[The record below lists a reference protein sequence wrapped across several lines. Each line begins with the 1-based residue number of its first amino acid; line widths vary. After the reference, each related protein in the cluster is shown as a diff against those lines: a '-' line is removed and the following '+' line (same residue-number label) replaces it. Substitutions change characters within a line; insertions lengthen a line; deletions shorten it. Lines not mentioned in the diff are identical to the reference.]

1 MSSTAKF
8 SVHGELASLLPSK
21 LRASAF
27 DYTCARAATLK
38 NAIESLGIP
47 HTEVGSVTVNGAPAT
62 LGRAVREGDAIEI
75 HPWAAGTAAS
85 PEGERRFLADAH
97 LGGLARFLRLLGFDT
112 SHENA
117 LADADIRSLALEE
130 RRIVLTR
137 DRELLKRGDIP
148 YGCLVRTQRAEEQ
161 LREVAMRYALAPL
174 ARPFTLCLRCNLPLD
189 PVDRSAIEHRLP
201 EQVRTLH
208 QDFRRC
214 RGCDRIYWPGTH
226 FEHMRKVLKD
236 LLPEASEPDPSS

>member
-8 SVHGELASLLPSK
+8 SIHGELASLLPPK
-21 LRASAF
+21 LRAGAF

-75 HPWAAGTAAS
+75 HPWVTGTAAS

-117 LADADIRSLALEE
+117 LADADIRSLALDE

-137 DRELLKRGDIP
+137 DRELLKRSDVP
-148 YGCLVRTQRAEEQ
+148 YGCLVRTLRAEEQ
-161 LREVAMRYALAPL
+161 LREVAVRYALAPT
-174 ARPFTLCLRCNLPLD
+174 ARPFTLCLRCNFPLD
-189 PVDRSAIEHRLP
+189 VIDRSAIEHRLP
-201 EQVRTLH
+201 EKVRALH
-208 QDFRRC
+208 RNFRHC
-214 RGCDRIYWPGTH
+214 RSCDRIYWPGTH
-226 FEHMRKVLKD
+226 YEHMRTVLKD
-236 LLPEASEPDPSS
+236 LLPELPEPGPLR